1 MNYWQNYQEHF
12 TDTDLTRL
20 TAEEIKR
27 MNEESEELSN
37 IELIPDPESIPN
49 PESNQI
55 KAIKK
60 SHQIDLLNTF
70 NNKQKPIE
78 NLKEAI
84 ETIDK
89 INKIQKNISTEID
102 SAEWV
107 NIDILVKDIKKLWK
121 IIDTII
127 PFFEDGYNTILKKI
141 TTNSLDEI
149 KNTFNTVKIL
159 LKRLEKRTDI
169 DQRDIK
175 KISTWITMI
184 YLNIPENIELEQ
196 YQKNND

>member
-1 MNYWQNYQEHF
+1 
-12 TDTDLTRL
+12 
-20 TAEEIKR
+20 

-102 SAEWV
+102 SAE
-107 NIDILVKDIKKLWK
+107 
-121 IIDTII
+121 
-127 PFFEDGYNTILKKI
+127 
-141 TTNSLDEI
+141 
-149 KNTFNTVKIL
+149 
-159 LKRLEKRTDI
+159 
-169 DQRDIK
+169 
-175 KISTWITMI
+175 
-184 YLNIPENIELEQ
+184 
-196 YQKNND
+196 